1 MSRAL
6 FSATG
11 EWPLSKAG
19 GGRTR
24 VQPHAAQGAV
34 LAPAPRQPLSAP
46 RLSPLPTRS
55 HHAQAW
61 VRGRVKGRCQREK
74 AARSARWGNTGQGAW
89 SGRWPPAG
97 ADSGQLG
104 VGRLGGQCHYSQSQ
118 SPVTQTSPREAGSPS
133 CIAGT
138 ALTDTGLYPAHE
150 PVNIYPIT
158 SLHRDSQLSLLLME
172 NRSLPGNRGAG
183 TDCYSPAQHP
193 LSPFWVMT

>member
-1 MSRAL
+1 MLSPWKLVEGVCAEFRQFHFPRAIVTRELGKTQSQQRAHVSRAL

-89 SGRWPPAG
+89 SGRRPPAG
-97 ADSGQLG
+97 AFHSF
-104 VGRLGGQCHYSQSQ
+104 S
-118 SPVTQTSPREAGSPS
+118 
-133 CIAGT
+133 
-138 ALTDTGLYPAHE
+138 ALLYHRTPA
-150 PVNIYPIT
+150 
-158 SLHRDSQLSLLLME
+158 
-172 NRSLPGNRGAG
+172 A
-183 TDCYSPAQHP
+183 
-193 LSPFWVMT
+193 W